1 MKNKPTNKY
10 VIMPL
15 FNVYPLYD
23 VTPVSGK
30 GVYVYDEKGTEYLDL
45 YGGHAVI
52 SIGHAHPKYVEA
64 ISNQVAELGF
74 YSNAIQN
81 PLQVQLADRL
91 EALSGCKKYELF
103 LCNSGAEANENALK
117 LASFKTGKSRVVAF
131 KNGFHGR
138 TSAAVAATDN
148 PNIIAPINAQQEVT
162 ILELDD
168 IAGVK
173 AELEK
178 GDVCAVIVEFIQG
191 VGGLDQG
198 SAKFFKEV
206 DKLCK
211 ANNTFFIADEVQ
223 SGYGRSG
230 KFFAFQHY
238 NVTPDIISIAKGMGN
253 GFPMGG
259 ILIHPNI
266 EAKFGMLGTTFGGN
280 HLACAA
286 GLSVLEVIEDQ
297 KLIDNVKVMSEYF
310 MKIAKTIPHIKSIK
324 GKGLMLGLEF
334 DFEVGDLR
342 KRLIYE
348 NHIFTGGASNKKL
361 LRILPPLTVRK
372 EHINMFF
379 EALIEALPEVESA
392 EELQT
397 ENI

>member
-1 MKNKPTNKY
+1 
-10 VIMPL
+10 MPL
-15 FNVYPLYD
+15 FDVYPLYN
-23 VTPVSGK
+23 VTPVSAK
-30 GVYVYDEKGTEYLDL
+30 GLYVYDDADNEYLDL

-52 SIGHAHPKYVEA
+52 SIGHAHPKYVDA
-64 ISNQVAELGF
+64 VSSQVAELGF

-81 PLQVQLADRL
+81 PLQVQLAEKL
-91 EALSGCKKYELF
+91 EALSGCEGYNLF

-148 PNIIAPINAQQEVT
+148 PNIIAPINAQQKVT
-162 ILELDD
+162 ILELND
-168 IAGVK
+168 ILGVK

-198 SAKFFKEV
+198 TADFFEQV
-206 DKLCK
+206 YALCQ
-211 ANNTFFIADEVQ
+211 ANDTMFVADEVQ

-253 GFPMGG
+253 GFPIGG
-259 ILIHPNI
+259 ILIHPDI
-266 EAKFGMLGTTFGGN
+266 EAKHGMLGTTFGGN

-286 GLSVLEVIEDQ
+286 GLSVLNVIEDE
-297 KLIDNVKVMSEYF
+297 KLMDNVNAMSEYF
-310 MKIAKTIPHIKSIK
+310 LKLAKSVPQIKHIK
-324 GKGLMLGLEF
+324 GRGLMLGLEF
-334 DFEVGDLR
+334 DFEVGELR
-342 KRLIYE
+342 KKLIYE
-348 NHIFTGGASNKKL
+348 HRIFTGGASNKKL
-361 LRILPPLTVRK
+361 LRILPPLTIRK
-372 EHINMFF
+372 DHINHFF
-379 EALIEALPEVESA
+379 EALIEALSEI
-392 EELQT
+392 EENQLQ
-397 ENI
+397 NI